1 MCLAEQWACAG
12 LVLAARGEPRL
23 DWSSRFSG
31 IVGSAQGSHQFHLV
45 SFARQRVA
53 KC

>member
-12 LVLAARGEPRL
+12 LVLAARGEPRV
-23 DWSSRFSG
+23 DRSSRFSG
-31 IVGSAQGSHQFHLV
+31 TVGSAQGSHQFHLV